1 MVGFI
6 ADEANRPA
14 EAGSRFC
21 GCMAPHE
28 PPPRRPARVPLD
40 HGWEAGRR
48 EARERRRRSVRRRR
62 LGAMVFLVGA
72 LAAIALAL
80 YSGGSGARRPRT
92 YTSAAVSSAQAPAT
106 KVLADARAT
115 SATSHPKALA
125 ATAHHARGH
134 SPGSLPQTSAF
145 PSPHSAAFKE
155 QMDDLWAG
163 VVEDSVTRALPAFFP
178 LAAYVQVKAIGSP
191 GADWKYRLVHDYA
204 LDIDAAHRL
213 LGADPGAAKL
223 IAVRVRS
230 SYGHWVPPG
239 ACYNSVGYFEV
250 PSARVVY
257 RENGGERS
265 FGIASMISWRGV
277 WYVVHLGA
285 VLREGDGG
293 VVDEPSSGPGSSA
306 YSGTC

>member
-1 MVGFI
+1 MLV
-6 ADEANRPA
+6 
-14 EAGSRFC
+14 
-21 GCMAPHE
+21 
-28 PPPRRPARVPLD
+28 
-40 HGWEAGRR
+40 
-48 EARERRRRSVRRRR
+48 
-62 LGAMVFLVGA
+62 VGA
-72 LAAIALAL
+72 VAVISLAL
-80 YSGGSGARRPRT
+80 DSGGSGPPRPRT
-92 YTSAAVSSAQAPAT
+92 YTSAAVASAQAPAT
-106 KVLADARAT
+106 KVLADVRPT
-115 SATSHPKALA
+115 SATPHPKALA
-125 ATAHHARGH
+125 AIAHHPHGP

-145 PSPHSAAFKE
+145 PSAHSAAFKR

-178 LAAYVQVKAIGSP
+178 RGAYVQVKAIGSP
-191 GADWKYRLVHDYA
+191 GTDWKYRLVHDYA

-223 IAVRVRS
+223 IAVRVPS

-250 PSARVVY
+250 PSTRVLY
-257 RENGGERS
+257 RKDGAERS